1 MSDPIQMTQDDLT
14 KAIVAALKKS
24 KIGQQQQKDGDRNVS
39 SNRVVRQFNS
49 NAEFFGKMMEQGGM
63 AVSNTASQF
72 LSNIPILGKFKGT
85 AQGVIG
91 YIEDTQQVFRQ
102 MSKTGAGFYGD
113 LGALRAGAAQT
124 RMSLDQ
130 FGSMV
135 ANNSERLLSLGTSVN
150 KGAQRFAELSNNMM
164 EGDVALGMLNLGYSL
179 EESNELLLENATL
192 LARQQRI
199 SGMSDDQVTQATLSM
214 AENLAMMADISGKSA
229 KAEKDRMID
238 AQRDGKNVAANRLL
252 EARGIK
258 DATQTFSQM
267 QIGLA
272 ALGPAAQ
279 AFSADLN
286 QTGVPMSKMTKGF
299 ASMAPQTADVIR
311 SMQAVRESNL
321 STEEKTRRLRE
332 LEAKAIATYAKET
345 GSATKLQVA
354 TTGQINEYGA
364 MMADMLQNFTPTLE
378 AVERKMQE
386 EGVSREEATKLLR
399 EEARQNIKAMKPGG
413 ATGGQQLNEALNRST
428 LTLANTA
435 SELNLTV
442 ASVMSGSKTFQEGF
456 DKGVNGLSKVTTAI
470 TGFANSVTDAV
481 VDRDKVDATNQGELQ
496 QFSSLFNPIIKNNQM
511 KVHDEVLQ
519 KVIEG
524 KGPNGNVTA
533 GEKEIDRRA
542 KEGAFLGGPV
552 KAFQPYIVGEQ
563 GQETFVPNMD
573 GAIIPNMKNMLNKMP
588 DIGKQM
594 SSTMQDF
601 AKQMQTTGAPISE
614 EVRKASAQMQSS
626 GSIEEKLDIL
636 NQTMLQLV
644 GINNMQTQIGQKQI
658 KAFKHSGNLMGGIGR
673 V

>member
-1 MSDPIQMTQDDLT
+1 MSTDAPVQISKQELT
-14 KAIVAALKKS
+14 NSIVAALKQANLVGTNETRR
-24 KIGQQQQKDGDRNVS
+24 GQGADGSITSTRSLKKLSDAGDLA
-39 SNRVVRQFNS
+39 
-49 NAEFFGKMMEQGGM
+49 AEMFKNNGV
-63 AVSNTASQF
+63 AASQVTAGF
-72 LSNIPILGKFKGT
+72 LGTIPGLKGIGN
-85 AQGVIG
+85 AASGVVG
-91 YIEDTQQVFRQ
+91 FIEDTQSVFKQ
-102 MSKTGAGFYGD
+102 MSKVGAGFYGD

-130 FGSMV
+130 FGSIV
-135 ANNSERLLSLGTSVN
+135 ANNSDRLLSLGTSVN
-150 KGAQRFAELSNNMM
+150 KGAMRFAELSRTMF
-164 EGDVALGMLNLGYSL
+164 EGDVALGMMNLGYSL
-179 EESNELLLENATL
+179 EEANELLMDNSTL

-199 SGMSDDQVTQATLSM
+199 SGMSDKEVTQATLSM
-214 AENLAMMADISGKSA
+214 AENLAMMADISGKNA

-238 AQRDGKNVAANRLL
+238 AQRDGKNLAANRLL

-321 STEEKTRRLRE
+321 TTEEKTRRLRE

-399 EEARQNIKAMKPGG
+399 EEAKQNLKAMQPGG
-413 ATGGQQLNEALNRST
+413 GTPGQELNNALNQT
-428 LTLANTA
+428 TITLANIG
-435 SELNLTV
+435 SGLNQTV
-442 ASVMSGSKTFQEGF
+442 ADIMAGSKEF
-456 DKGVNGLSKVTTAI
+456 S
-470 TGFANSVTDAV
+470 TGFNKAVNSLGDITTKIGNIAENVIGDV
-481 VDRDKVDATNQGELQ
+481 GDRDQANQNNQGPIQ
-496 QFSSLFNPIIKNNQM
+496 QFTPLFTPIKKNEQNTVSQNQSQS
-511 KVHDEVLQ
+511 VDPQ
-519 KVIEG
+519 A
-524 KGPNGNVTA
+524 N
-533 GEKEIDRRA
+533 IDALLNEQQNR
-542 KEGAFLGGPV
+542 FLGGPV
-552 KAFQPYIVGEQ
+552 KAFKPYLVGEQ
-563 GQETFVPNMD
+563 GPETFMPNMD

-588 DIGKQM
+588 DIGKEM
-594 SSTMQDF
+594 SSTMQNF
-601 AKQMQTTGAPISE
+601 AKQMQTTGVPITE
-614 EVRKASAQMQSS
+614 EVRQASAQMQG
-626 GSIEEKLDIL
+626 GSVEEKLDIL